1 MPRHVDDE
9 QRRPCLRGSSRATG
23 AFLIGALALL
33 ACADGDLDDADTGA
47 AAEAA
52 PSPPPLDAAATGA
65 DTGAPT
71 TCGDGVCERPEQ
83 CLNCAQDC
91 GRCPPA
97 CGDDLCEEPE
107 ETCAQCPRDCGECPP
122 VCGDGMCVAAETCES
137 CEDDCGRCPWP
148 AEWAALEDELLRLVN
163 AERAT
168 ATTCG
173 GAQVAASPPLT
184 MQPAL
189 RDAART
195 HSQDMATNN
204 YFAEQS
210 PDGRG
215 FADRAATAGYDGRP
229 DAQSIRA
236 ATETAEATF
245 RQAIGAGGSCRT
257 LTNGAF
263 TEVGIGYARDDASDF
278 VHYWTLVF
286 GSR

>member
-1 MPRHVDDE
+1 MKRLLCVV
-9 QRRPCLRGSSRATG
+9 A
-23 AFLIGALALL
+23 ALL
-33 ACADGDLDDADTGA
+33 ACADGDLDEVVD
-47 AAEAA
+47 AA
-52 PSPPPLDAAATGA
+52 PERGPSPVPLDVGPGRV
-65 DTGAPT
+65 DTGAPS

-83 CLNCAQDC
+83 CLDCERDC

-97 CGDDLCEEPE
+97 CGDGLCEAPD
-107 ETCAQCPRDCGECPP
+107 ETCDGCPRDCGACPP
-122 VCGDGMCVAAETCES
+122 VCGDGVCAVGETCES

-148 AEWAALEDELLRLVN
+148 AEWTTLEDDLLRLVN
-163 AERAT
+163 AERT
-168 ATTCG
+168 TPTTCG
-173 GAQVAASPPLT
+173 GARVAATAPLA

-189 RDAART
+189 RDAARA
-195 HSQDMATNN
+195 HARDMATNN

-210 PDGRG
+210 ADGRG
-215 FADRAATAGYDGRP
+215 FADRATDAGYDGRA

-245 RQAIGAGGSCRT
+245 RQAIGAEGSCRA
-257 LTNGAF
+257 LTNAAF